1 MIPYANLA
9 PVRSLGCPDGFDFIY
24 LTPRQSVAALRQGR
38 VVAAALPTGAWPA
51 VQELVEPL
59 GHYGVAASGA
69 VGSVLL
75 YSHKRLDQLG
85 AADRVFLTGQSA
97 TSVLLLYLLLR
108 DRTRTEQGQASAESK
123 GQAEAAARADARP
136 PLPAQMCELSGGSG
150 IPSPAATLREA
161 TAVLLIGD
169 EALVAAGKSAY
180 PFCYDL
186 ASLWYQRFG
195 KPMVFC
201 RWVVRRDAPPAIK
214 ARLLAWLGELD
225 TKDAALVE
233 QSAANEA
240 WRLGLPRQAMVT
252 YLQGMR
258 RVLTPEDLAG
268 QEFFLEQAAKVLP
281 QYQAWQGQV
290 AVSASMFASGTAPDA
305 TTRLD
310 QAESLRLLRE
320 APLGELMAR
329 AHAERLRR
337 HPGGLVPFVMDT
349 NPNYTN
355 ICQTHCT
362 FCAFHRAKGA
372 QDAYTLTPDELAT
385 RVRQAA
391 DQGATTVL
399 LQGGTH
405 DGISLA
411 HLVSYLRAIRVA
423 CPKIHLHPFSP
434 SEIDAVAQQ
443 AQKPV
448 EFVLQTLW
456 DEGVHTIPGGGA
468 EILSERVRQLVSP
481 TKCSAARWLEIME
494 SAHNLGFRTTA
505 TMMYGHVET
514 DEEIVEHLFRLREVQ
529 DRTGGFSSFIP
540 WSFKPGNSPLSRTVP
555 QPAHP
560 ARYVRILALSRLVLD
575 NFEHI
580 QSSWFSES
588 ENAGS
593 LGLLAGADDL
603 GGILVEENVLKTT
616 GHDRR
621 TTVENVKAL
630 IRSSG
635 FIPARRD
642 SDYRIV
648 EVFEQ

>member
-1 MIPYANLA
+1 M
-9 PVRSLGCPDGFDFIY
+9 
-24 LTPRQSVAALRQGR
+24 
-38 VVAAALPTGAWPA
+38 
-51 VQELVEPL
+51 
-59 GHYGVAASGA
+59 
-69 VGSVLL
+69 
-75 YSHKRLDQLG
+75 
-85 AADRVFLTGQSA
+85 
-97 TSVLLLYLLLR
+97 
-108 DRTRTEQGQASAESK
+108 
-123 GQAEAAARADARP
+123 
-136 PLPAQMCELSGGSG
+136 
-150 IPSPAATLREA
+150 
-161 TAVLLIGD
+161 LLIGD
-169 EALVAAGKSAY
+169 EALVAAGNKEY

-186 ASLWYQRFG
+186 ASLWQARCG
-195 KPMVFC
+195 KSMVFC
-201 RWVVRRDAPPAIK
+201 RWVVRRDAPTQMK
-214 ARLLAWLGELD
+214 TKLLAWLGELD
-225 TKDAALVE
+225 AKDDALVE
-233 QSAANEA
+233 QAAANEA
-240 WRLGLPRQAMVT
+240 WRLGLSRQTMVA

-268 QEFFLEQAAKVLP
+268 QDFFLEQAAKVLP
-281 QYQAWQGQV
+281 EYLAWQGQV
-290 AVSASMFASGTAPDA
+290 AVSTSMFACGTAPDA

-310 QAESLRLLRE
+310 RSESLRLLRD

-329 AHAERLRR
+329 AHAERMRW
-337 HPGGLVPFVMDT
+337 HPGRLVTFVMDT

-362 FCAFHRAKGA
+362 FCAFHRAKDA
-372 QDAYTLTPDELAT
+372 QDAYTLSPAELAA

-411 HLVSYLRAIRVA
+411 HLVSYLRAIRAA

-434 SEIDAVAQQ
+434 SEIDAAARQEH
-443 AQKPV
+443 KSV

-494 SAHNLGFRTTA
+494 TAHNLGFRTTS

-529 DRTGGFSSFIP
+529 DRSGGFSSFIP
-540 WSFKPGNSPLSRTVP
+540 WSFKPGHSPLSRTVP

-560 ARYVRILALSRLVLD
+560 ALYVRILALARLVLD

-593 LGLLAGADDL
+593 LGLLAGADDF

-621 TTVENVKAL
+621 TTVESVKSL
-630 IRSSG
+630 IRTSG

-648 EVFEQ
+648 EVFDS